1 MDFSNYRLSGIN
13 YGGSEKKLGILIND
27 KRYMLKFQKNTV
39 FGKRNNHLSEYI
51 GSKIFELIGLPVQ
64 KVYLGTYKNE
74 QVVACKDFIN
84 EYEQFVPFNDIGE
97 SSIDVDFFKNQY
109 TYENIMYMLEENKK
123 ITNVLETISMFWD
136 MYIVDAFIGNFDRHG
151 NNWGFIKFNNNYKIA
166 PIFDNGSCLYPQMTD
181 ENQMQ
186 LIINSIEETD
196 KRIYHY
202 PTSQIKIENQK
213 SSYYDVIYS
222 TRYEECNKA
231 LKRVYNKI
239 EIDKIYSIIDD
250 IENIS
255 DIHKKFYKHMIKER
269 YEKILKKSYYKLMEE
284 EK

>member
-1 MDFSNYRLSGIN
+1 M
-13 YGGSEKKLGILIND
+13 
-27 KRYMLKFQKNTV
+27 
-39 FGKRNNHLSEYI
+39 
-51 GSKIFELIGLPVQ
+51 PVQ
-64 KVYLGTYKNE
+64 KVYLGTYKSE

-151 NNWGFIKFNNNYKIA
+151 NNWGFIKFNNKYKIA

-222 TRYEECNKA
+222 TRYDECNKA

-284 EK
+284 EKWKV

>member
-64 KVYLGTYKNE
+64 KVYLGTYKSE

-151 NNWGFIKFNNNYKIA
+151 NNWGFIKFNNTYLFKAGQTLNA
-166 PIFDNGSCLYPQMTD
+166 PSWQVLNNP
-181 ENQMQ
+181 
-186 LIINSIEETD
+186 
-196 KRIYHY
+196 
-202 PTSQIKIENQK
+202 
-213 SSYYDVIYS
+213 DVHADHLRPS
-222 TRYEECNKA
+222 
-231 LKRVYNKI
+231 
-239 EIDKIYSIIDD
+239 
-250 IENIS
+250 
-255 DIHKKFYKHMIKER
+255 M
-269 YEKILKKSYYKLMEE
+269 
-284 EK
+284 

>member
-239 EIDKIYSIIDD
+239 EIDKIYSIVDD